1 MEASLFTHEN
11 TNISHPLPLTIL
23 LSSTALM
30 DDFKGLLPKK
40 TQKKQQPLHS
50 KKPGMWIS
58 ESCQ

>member
-40 TQKKQQPLHS
+40 TQKKTTTPAQ
-50 KKPGMWIS
+50 
-58 ESCQ
+58 